1 MDHEKRPRDFAL
13 QIGPYLPE
21 TASERVHQWLSNWP
35 GKLDREDVLANR
47 LSLVLRQPPE
57 PTPYRLIACI
67 SLKKYHRQ
75 WTLIIQYKA
84 TVP

>member
-1 MDHEKRPRDFAL
+1 MKSVRA
-13 QIGPYLPE
+13 ILPF
-21 TASERVHQWLSNWP
+21 
-35 GKLDREDVLANR
+35 KLDLISQRPPPNESTNGFPTGQANWTVR
-47 LSLVLRQPPE
+47 MSSPIAFRSSFGNPGAN
-57 PTPYRLIACI
+57 PYRLIACI